1 MFDSEFIDY
10 GFVEKNN
17 IDVILI
23 VYNDDKEK
31 FEYYK
36 EIFNDVFLL
45 DDKVMWFLF
54 WFVDNYWKL

>member
-23 VYNDDKEK
+23 VYNDEK
-31 FEYYK
+31 KIFKYYK
-36 EIFNDVFLL
+36 EIFNDVYLL

-54 WFVDNYWKL
+54 WFVDNYGK

>member
-23 VYNDDKEK
+23 VYNDEK
-31 FEYYK
+31 KIFKYYK
-36 EIFNDVFLL
+36 EIFNDVYLL

-54 WFVDNYWKL
+54 WFVDNYGKL

>member
-23 VYNDDKEK
+23 VYNDEKEK

-36 EIFNDVFLL
+36 EIFNDVYLL

-54 WFVDNYWKL
+54 WFVDNYGK

>member
-23 VYNDDKEK
+23 VYNDEK
-31 FEYYK
+31 KIFKYYK
-36 EIFNDVFLL
+36 EIFNDVYLL

>member
-1 MFDSEFIDY
+1 MFDSEFKDY

-23 VYNDDKEK
+23 VYNDEKEK

-36 EIFNDVFLL
+36 EIFNDVYLL

-54 WFVDNYWKL
+54 WFVDNYGK

>member
-23 VYNDDKEK
+23 VYNDEK
-31 FEYYK
+31 KKFKYYK
-36 EIFNDVFLL
+36 EIFNDVYLL

-54 WFVDNYWKL
+54 WFFDNYWKL

>member
-54 WFVDNYWKL
+54 WFVDNYGK